1 MNKKILIADDSEN
14 TRKLIHFVLQREGY
28 DVTDVSNGA
37 AALEKI
43 EKEHFDL
50 VILDISMPEVDGFS
64 VTLQMRKTEKTKSIP
79 ILIST
84 AHIRLRELFMLH
96 AIAKFDDFL
105 EKPFHASLLREKVN
119 KLISGGKSVS
129 EHTEDVNKDGK

>member
-1 MNKKILIADDSEN
+1 MNKKILIADDTEN
-14 TRKLIHFVLQREGY
+14 TRKLIHFVLQKEGY
-28 DVTDVSNGA
+28 DVTDVPDGA

-64 VTLQMRKTEKTKSIP
+64 VTLQMRKTEKTKNIP

-84 AHIRLRELFMLH
+84 GHTRLKELFMLH
-96 AIAKFDDFL
+96 AIAKFDDFI
-105 EKPFHASLLREKVN
+105 EKPFRASLLREKVN

-129 EHTEDVNKDGK
+129 EHTE